1 MCAVRYAI
9 LTLQHQAL
17 ALRATTRRRV
27 HITDCR
33 LERPFR
39 TAWRAAVPPARSY
52 PRPPALVIT
61 LPSISR
67 MVKKGGK
74 KQKLAV
80 AKNKKR
86 QERKNQDGG
95 RQRLPGGVRPNDHR
109 WC

>member
-1 MCAVRYAI
+1 MVVGSA
-9 LTLQHQAL
+9 TEQL
-17 ALRATTRRRV
+17 AARIVPL
-27 HITDCR
+27 DLCFS
-33 LERPFR
+33 RPFR

-95 RQRLPGGVRPNDHR
+95 RSFR
-109 WC
+109 

>member
-1 MCAVRYAI
+1 
-9 LTLQHQAL
+9 
-17 ALRATTRRRV
+17 
-27 HITDCR
+27 
-33 LERPFR
+33 
-39 TAWRAAVPPARSY
+39 
-52 PRPPALVIT
+52 
-61 LPSISR
+61 

-109 WC
+109 WF